1 MKKLLLVLIAAALV
15 LTACSQEPDDD
26 TSLNGETPG
35 GETPQIL
42 TVGTVYNA
50 DVVNI
55 RMEPDDQASILDTV
69 SRGEMFEIVDYDP
82 QAQWQ
87 RLNYRG
93 ETAYISSDYIYMQ
106 EWESGT
112 QVDIGT
118 IVGDGSIV
126 NVYRHPWP
134 ESDVVLNALKG
145 AKFVVVTIDEE
156 SGWYQVGFP
165 DGVGYIEPQYLDIRS
180 TTIDN
185 AFFG

>member
-1 MKKLLLVLIAAALV
+1 MKVLISNDDGIRATGLRILA
-15 LTACSQEPDDD
+15 QEMSKVADIYKMCIRD
-26 TSLNGETPG
+26 S
-35 GETPQIL
+35 
-42 TVGTVYNA
+42 YNA
-50 DVVNI
+50 DVVHI
-55 RMEPDDQASILDTV
+55 RMEPDDQARILDTV